1 MISHLSEW
9 LLSKRQTIRNAD
21 KEMVKLQLL
30 YAVGGNVICAV
41 AMEHRDHY
49 KKKKKNIIITRSRSN
64 ISEITLHIQNN
75 SN

>member
-30 YAVGGNVICAV
+30 YAVGGNLICAV
-41 AMEHRDHY
+41 AMEHRDPY
-49 KKKKKNIIITRSRSN
+49 QKKKKKIESSHDPEVTF
-64 ISEITLHIQNN
+64 LK
-75 SN
+75 

>member
-21 KEMVKLQLL
+21 KEMVKFQLL

-41 AMEHRDHY
+41 AMEHRDPY
-49 KKKKKNIIITRSRSN
+49 QKKKRIITRSRSN
-64 ISEITLHIQNN
+64 ITEITLHIQNN

>member
-41 AMEHRDHY
+41 AMEHRDPY
-49 KKKKKNIIITRSRSN
+49 QKKKNRIITRSRSN
-64 ISEITLHIQNN
+64 ITEITLHIQNN

>member
-49 KKKKKNIIITRSRSN
+49 KKKKKIESSHDPEVTF
-64 ISEITLHIQNN
+64 LK
-75 SN
+75 